1 MPAVIRFNQPK
12 RDDITSPTAA
22 ERWVLTRVRE
32 ALAATFEVSEVCDD
46 PAWSHHEDEE
56 LGIPPLGTMAFV
68 SISLP
73 HGRVQL
79 QTQYWHAPAADALLL
94 HVYAQWPGTQDAGVR
109 FAHPTTAQRL
119 SSLGLERWS
128 ASWGTTWQIRTE
140 QDHAVVAAIVCL
152 VEALAATPFAAT

>member
-1 MPAVIRFNQPK
+1 MPTVIRFNQPK
-12 RDDITSPTAA
+12 RDDITSPTVA
-22 ERWVLTRVRE
+22 ELWVLTRVRE

-46 PAWSHHEDEE
+46 SAWSHHEDEE

-68 SISLP
+68 SLSLP
-73 HGRVQL
+73 HWRVML
-79 QTQYWHAPAADALLL
+79 QTQYWHAPAADTLFL
-94 HVYAQWPGTQDAGVR
+94 HVYEQRSGTLDAWVR

-128 ASWGTTWQIRTE
+128 ASWGTTWQINRE